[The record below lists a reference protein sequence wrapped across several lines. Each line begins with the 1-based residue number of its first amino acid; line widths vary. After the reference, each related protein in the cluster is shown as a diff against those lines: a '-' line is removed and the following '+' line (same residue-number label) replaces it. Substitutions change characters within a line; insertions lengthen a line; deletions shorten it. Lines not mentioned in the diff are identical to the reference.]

1 MAGSKNMN
9 EFSRRVAQHLP
20 QSWLG
25 KIVWAALAIAVFWF
39 AYLAGDY
46 IAPTV
51 AAVVQLMT
59 AIVNVFIHPPRL
71 PLP

>member
-1 MAGSKNMN
+1 MN

-51 AAVVQLMT
+51 AAVVQLLI
-59 AIVNVFIHPPRL
+59 AIFNVFIHPPRL